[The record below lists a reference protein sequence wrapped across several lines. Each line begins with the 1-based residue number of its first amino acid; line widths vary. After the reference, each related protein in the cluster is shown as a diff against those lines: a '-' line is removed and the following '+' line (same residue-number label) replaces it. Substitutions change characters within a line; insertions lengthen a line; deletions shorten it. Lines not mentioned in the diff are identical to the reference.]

1 MFEFFCRAQNI
12 LLKYHISRRYKKLK
26 EDMPLFSDEDRR
38 RYFGSRLQ
46 GKRTTFLSKSK
57 AKTRGN
63 LLKSKP
69 KAKIQTKTRENLL
82 KSKPKANI
90 QTKNKGKSAKI
101 QTKKAAT
108 YLQATALIHYSI
120 LCSNT
125 LLPFNKYFILN

>member
-1 MFEFFCRAQNI
+1 
-12 LLKYHISRRYKKLK
+12 
-26 EDMPLFSDEDRR
+26 MPLFSDEDRR

-57 AKTRGN
+57 
-63 LLKSKP
+63 P
-69 KAKIQTKTRENLL
+69 KTRENLL
-82 KSKPKANI
+82 KSKPKAKI
-90 QTKNKGKSAKI
+90 QSKNKEKSAKI

-125 LLPFNKYFILN
+125 LLPFNKYFILIFILRQDPKRRSHGFRAPLKGRH